1 MHNQIIENFKPRFG
15 NLQIEINTQIGAVDG
30 PEGFKISAKRTS
42 ASISA
47 TITYQKSHA
56 IRYALNHLLA
66 FAKSSKEVLELNTSP
81 DFPVRGV
88 VEGFYGK
95 PWSHAQRLRAIEK
108 FGDFGFNTYFIAPK
122 DVPWQRFNWR
132 QPFSPE
138 FIGLTK
144 ELITTGVKNG
154 VAVTACVSPGLSV
167 KYSDLN
173 DVNSVVTRFKQ
184 LYEAGSRHFSLL
196 WDDIAWELQH
206 QEDIETF
213 PSTAAAQAWFTNR
226 VWDQLLE
233 IDNNIAMTVCPMHYC
248 GRGNEPYLVE
258 IGPLLSPRIN
268 LMWTG
273 RDICSGYLDISDAVI
288 FQRSTLRPPLYWDNF
303 PVNDGSM
310 QKNLYIGPIRNRE
323 VGLQR
328 YSAGLLANPMLQFE
342 MSLFPLKTI
351 GDYLWD
357 TENYNPEESWEDAL
371 SQLITDEKSR
381 IALRSFMRCSM
392 GTNVGGD
399 PAPDLRQIFRS
410 GVTSWRSGNLKEAGD
425 LFISEGMRMNVNAEY
440 LGSPDFKYSDIY
452 DEIKPWISK
461 YQLGANTLISL
472 GEALHK
478 CTFDNEERR
487 IQGDSEIIKKLE
499 AVVDNYLDSRKNM
512 FGDQIDGPI
521 NELIAELGS

>member
-1 MHNQIIENFKPRFG
+1 MLNQIIENFKPRFG
-15 NLQIEINTQIGAVDG
+15 NQIIEIETQIGAVDG
-30 PEGFKISAKRTS
+30 NEGFRVKADRDGSSVRAKI
-42 ASISA
+42 I
-47 TITYQKSHA
+47 YQQPHV
-56 IRYALNHLLA
+56 IRYALNHLLS
-66 FAKSSKEVLELNTSP
+66 FAKSSQNSMDLSTSP

-95 PWSHAQRLRAIEK
+95 PWSHSQRLRALEK

-132 QPFSPE
+132 QPFNTE
-138 FIGLTK
+138 FITLMQ
-144 ELITTGVKNG
+144 ELITTGAKNG

-167 KYSDLN
+167 KYCDLE

-184 LYEAGSRHFSLL
+184 LYDAGSRHFSLL

-206 QEDIETF
+206 QEDIDTF
-213 PSTAAAQAWFTNR
+213 PSTAAAQAWFTNQ
-226 VWDQLLE
+226 VWERLLE

-351 GDYLWD
+351 GDYLWN
-357 TENYNPEESWEDAL
+357 TESYNPEESWEEAVL
-371 SQLITDEKSR
+371 QLIDDDESR
-381 IALRSFMRCSM
+381 AALRSFMRCSM
-392 GTNVGGD
+392 GSNVGGD
-399 PAPDLRQIFRS
+399 PAPDLRQIFRR
-410 GVTSWRSGNLKEAGD
+410 GVSAWRSGKIQEAGEV
-425 LFISEGMRMNVNAEY
+425 FITEGNRMNANADF
-440 LGSPDFKYSDIY
+440 LSSPKFKYPEIY
-452 DEIKPWISK
+452 NEIEPWIIK
-461 YQLGANTLISL
+461 YRLGADTLISL
-472 GEALHK
+472 GSALHK
-478 CTFDNEERR
+478 CTFNKEEFR
-487 IQGDSEIIKKLE
+487 IYGNSEIIKNLE
-499 AVVDNYLDSRKNM
+499 MAVDNYLGSRKNM

>member
-1 MHNQIIENFKPRFG
+1 MLNQIIENFKPRFG
-15 NLQIEINTQIGAVDG
+15 NQIIEIETQIGAVDG
-30 PEGFKISAKRTS
+30 NEGFRVKADRDGSSVRAKI
-42 ASISA
+42 I
-47 TITYQKSHA
+47 YQQPHV
-56 IRYALNHLLA
+56 IRYALNHLLS
-66 FAKSSKEVLELNTSP
+66 FAKSSQNSMDLSTSP

-95 PWSHAQRLRAIEK
+95 PWSHSQRLRALEK

-132 QPFSPE
+132 QPFNSE
-138 FIGLTK
+138 FITLMQ
-144 ELITTGVKNG
+144 ELITTGAKNG

-167 KYSDLN
+167 KYCDLE

-184 LYEAGSRHFSLL
+184 LYDAGSRHFSLL

-206 QEDIETF
+206 QEDIDTF
-213 PSTAAAQAWFTNR
+213 PSTAAAQAWFTNQ
-226 VWDQLLE
+226 VWERLLE

-323 VGLQR
+323 VGLHR

-357 TENYNPEESWEDAL
+357 TESYNPEKSWEEAL
-371 SQLITDEKSR
+371 TQLITDDKCR
-381 IALRSFMRCSM
+381 TALRSFMRCSM

-410 GVTSWRSGNLKEAGD
+410 GVNAWRSGNLKEAGD
-425 LFISEGMRMNVNAEY
+425 LFISEGMRMKENSEF
-440 LGSPDFKYSDIY
+440 LGSQEFKYPAIY
-452 DEIKPWISK
+452 EEIKPWINK
-461 YQLGANTLISL
+461 YLIGANALVSL

-478 CTFDNEERR
+478 CTFNNEERR
-487 IQGDSEIIKKLE
+487 IQGNSKIINDLE
-499 AVVDNYLDSRKNM
+499 DAVDRYLDSRKNM

-521 NELIAELGS
+521 NELIAELRS

>member
-1 MHNQIIENFKPRFG
+1 MPNKIIESFKPRFG
-15 NLQIEINTQIGAVDG
+15 SAKINIKTAIGAVDG
-30 PEGFKISAKRTS
+30 PEGFKLVATRNGD
-42 ASISA
+42 SIDA
-47 TITYQKSHA
+47 TIFYQSAHVV
-56 IRYALNHLLA
+56 RYALNHLLA
-66 FAKSSKEVLELNTSP
+66 FSKSADSKLEVNTSP
-81 DFPVRGV
+81 NFPIRGV

-95 PWSHAQRLRAIEK
+95 PWSHQQRLRAIEK
-108 FGDFGFNTYFIAPK
+108 FGDFNFNTYFIAPK

-132 QPFSPE
+132 QPFNDE

-144 ELITTGVKNG
+144 ELIIKGSENG
-154 VAVTACVSPGLSV
+154 IAVTACVSPGLSV
-167 KYSDLN
+167 RYSDIN

-184 LYEAGSRHFSLL
+184 LYDAGSRHFSLL

-206 QEDIETF
+206 QEDIDTF
-213 PSTAAAQAWFTNR
+213 PTTASAQAWFTNQ
-226 VWDQLLE
+226 VWKAMLKV
-233 IDNNIAMTVCPMHYC
+233 DNSIQMTVCPMHYC
-248 GRGNEPYLVE
+248 GRGNEPYLVD

-273 RDICSGYLDISDAVI
+273 RDICSGYLDIADAVI

-357 TENYNPEESWEDAL
+357 TESYSPEKSWE
-371 SQLITDEKSR
+371 SGIIQLVEDEKSR

-392 GTNVGGD
+392 ASNVGGD
-399 PAPDLRQIFRS
+399 PAPDLRQVFRR
-410 GVTSWRSGNLKEAGD
+410 GVTAWRAGELQNAGD
-425 LFISEGMRMNVNAEY
+425 EFINEGNRMHANAKF
-440 LGSPDFKYSDIY
+440 LGSTDFKYPEIY
-452 DEIKPWISK
+452 SEIEPWIGK
-461 YQLGANTLISL
+461 YLLGADALIAL
-472 GEALHK
+472 GKALHK
-478 CTFDNEERR
+478 CTFSQSERR
-487 IQGDSEIIKKLE
+487 IQGNAEIIKELE
-499 AVVDNYLDSRKNM
+499 VAVDNYLGSRKIM

-521 NELIAELGS
+521 NELIAELSA